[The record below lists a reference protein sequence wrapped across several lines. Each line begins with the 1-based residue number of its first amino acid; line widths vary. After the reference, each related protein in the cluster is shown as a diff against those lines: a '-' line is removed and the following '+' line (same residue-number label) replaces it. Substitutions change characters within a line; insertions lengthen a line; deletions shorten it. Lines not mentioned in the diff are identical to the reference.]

1 METSTQQGFNG
12 SYVGINKIAHSIHS
26 LVMRAKAYGYRN
38 DNGHRHPLCM
48 NETPKTI
55 VILFMSRGFSVLLVR
70 PRSSRKGHWE
80 MCVCVLVASLF
91 SWFLF
96 SLVQWFLCVSAPWL
110 VCLCLC
116 GSRVVSIQFILYI
129 PIEKIVHAYNLTE
142 YWASNANKSAN
153 AFEMLL
159 PHSHSFVF
167 FFSPTFSPIPSP
179 TRILIDE
186 NRDKIW
192 WARLGPSACKRHT
205 KLQNFCKHIQ
215 VKWPIVV

>member
-1 METSTQQGFNG
+1 MGIETITATAIH
-12 SYVGINKIAHSIHS
+12 YVWT
-26 LVMRAKAYGYRN
+26 
-38 DNGHRHPLCM
+38 RHQKRLSFYSCRVVFRCYWWGP
-48 NETPKTI
+48 EVVEKVTGK
-55 VILFMSRGFSVLLVR
+55 
-70 PRSSRKGHWE
+70 
-80 MCVCVLVASLF
+80 CVCVLVASLF